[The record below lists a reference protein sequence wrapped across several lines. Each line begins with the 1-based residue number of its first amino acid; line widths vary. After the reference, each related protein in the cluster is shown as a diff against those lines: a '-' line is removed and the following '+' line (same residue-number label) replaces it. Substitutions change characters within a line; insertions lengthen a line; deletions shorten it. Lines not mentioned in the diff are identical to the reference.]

1 MSEFSDQPV
10 YDVVEPGNDISDFV
24 QDSPQETVEQPS
36 LSPTPEPVEG
46 NVENV
51 DKEPEETPPE
61 DSVKTYSFDDLYK
74 LMESWKE
81 SQEAYQTV
89 ALDNQEYL
97 KDQSKNLLSAS
108 ILLLFL
114 VGVLTGVLFA
124 RVVWRKI

>member
-36 LSPTPEPVEG
+36 PSPTPEPVEG
-46 NVENV
+46 NV

-61 DSVKTYSFDDLYK
+61 DSVKTYSLDDLYK

-81 SQEAYQTV
+81 SQETYQTV
-89 ALDNQEYL
+89 VLENQEYL

>member
-1 MSEFSDQPV
+1 MSEFSDQPA
-10 YDVVEPGNDISDFV
+10 YDMVEPGIDISDFV

-46 NVENV
+46 NV

-61 DSVKTYSFDDLYK
+61 DSVKTYGLDDLYK

-89 ALDNQEYL
+89 ALENQEYL